1 MATLCLR
8 QVYKALRGG
17 VQPVAVKVLRDPTE
31 KQLSAF
37 KREVALLQGLR
48 DPHIVQFLGV
58 CHARG
63 RVMLVTEFMQ
73 AC

>member
-1 MATLCLR
+1 MLR
-8 QVYKALRGG
+8 NG

-37 KREVALLQGLR
+37 QREVRLLQSLR
-48 DPHIVQFLGV
+48 DPHVVQFLGV
-58 CHARG
+58 CESCA

-73 AC
+73 VRPLLWTLLLC

>member
-1 MATLCLR
+1 MRA
-8 QVYKALRGG
+8 G

-37 KREVALLQGLR
+37 QREVSILQGLR
-48 DPHIVQFLGV
+48 DNNVVQFLGV
-58 CHARG
+58 CHSQG

-73 AC
+73 VGTAPACNP